1 MLRKTVTVLLI
12 FNAVSGMV
20 GGLGLLVYPD
30 GRLFQLPAE
39 WLIHTPFSDF
49 LIPGF
54 ILLSVNGILP
64 VIVAK
69 QLWQRKKYAPRWLWL
84 QGVLSMGWIL
94 VQILMIQQL
103 HFLQLLYGGLGF
115 GFLLASHLIR
125 EKKHARHTAG

>member
-12 FNAVSGMV
+12 FNAISGMV

-49 LIPGF
+49 LIPGI

-64 VIVAK
+64 VMVAK

-125 EKKHARHTAG
+125 EKKHARHTIG